1 MHGLTGGSWKRDT
14 DRATA
19 AEKND
24 PRETGRSPRLRA
36 YRRSSSPRQLP
47 TLHRLSS
54 GTYFPPPVKAVEIPK
69 PGGKGVRVLGV
80 PTEAA

>member
-47 TLHRLSS
+47 TLHRMSS
-54 GTYFPPPVKAVEIPK
+54 GKLLSASGAR
-69 PGGKGVRVLGV
+69 GGD
-80 PTEAA
+80 TQAAWRRNQDAGRTHHR

>member
-24 PRETGRSPRLRA
+24 PRETGRSAAPRL
-36 YRRSSSPRQLP
+36 
-47 TLHRLSS
+47 
-54 GTYFPPPVKAVEIPK
+54 PPILVTAPAPD
-69 PGGKGVRVLGV
+69 PPSDVLGV
-80 PTEAA
+80 VLSASGAGGGDT